1 VSTPPATSATLQH
14 DGFFFPDLVQTSSP
28 CTYIALVSARS
39 GLQRTLNPN
48 SGRQSNADESKKGA
62 TKEDLDNMRGVLQR
76 QVDEKMPWLS
86 DVLGEHLDKLVSS
99 SSSDSD
105 D

>member
-1 VSTPPATSATLQH
+1 MSNTT
-14 DGFFFPDLVQTSSP
+14 
-28 CTYIALVSARS
+28 I
-39 GLQRTLNPN
+39 
-48 SGRQSNADESKKGA
+48 SNADESKKGA

>member
-1 VSTPPATSATLQH
+1 ME
-14 DGFFFPDLVQTSSP
+14 TSSP

-39 GLQRTLNPN
+39 GLQRTLNAN
-48 SGRQSNADESKKGA
+48 SGRQSNADFSKKGA
-62 TKEDLDNMRGVLQR
+62 TKEDLDNMRGVLQS
-76 QVDEKMPWLS
+76 QVDEKMAWLS
-86 DVLGEHLDKLVSS
+86 DVLGDHEHLDKLVSS

>member
-1 VSTPPATSATLQH
+1 MNFWADSLPTSL
-14 DGFFFPDLVQTSSP
+14 L
-28 CTYIALVSARS
+28 YISILLRS

-99 SSSDSD
+99 SSDSD

>member
-1 VSTPPATSATLQH
+1 
-14 DGFFFPDLVQTSSP
+14 
-28 CTYIALVSARS
+28 
-39 GLQRTLNPN
+39 
-48 SGRQSNADESKKGA
+48 
-62 TKEDLDNMRGVLQR
+62 MRGVLQS

-86 DVLGEHLDKLVSS
+86 DVLDEHFDKIVSS

>member
-1 VSTPPATSATLQH
+1 MPM
-14 DGFFFPDLVQTSSP
+14 
-28 CTYIALVSARS
+28 
-39 GLQRTLNPN
+39 
-48 SGRQSNADESKKGA
+48 KGA
-62 TKEDLDNMRGVLQR
+62 TKEDLDNMRGVLQS

-86 DVLGEHLDKLVSS
+86 DVLGEHFDKIVSS

>member
-1 VSTPPATSATLQH
+1 MYLY
-14 DGFFFPDLVQTSSP
+14 SP
-28 CTYIALVSARS
+28 CFCKVWASK
-39 GLQRTLNPN
+39 N
-48 SGRQSNADESKKGA
+48 SQPQQWEAISNADESKKGA

-86 DVLGEHLDKLVSS
+86 DVLGEHLDKLISS

>member
-1 VSTPPATSATLQH
+1 MK
-14 DGFFFPDLVQTSSP
+14 TSSP

-39 GLQRTLNPN
+39 GLQRTLNTN
-48 SGRQSNADESKKGA
+48 SGRPSNADHSKKGA
-62 TKEDLDNMRGVLQR
+62 TKEDLANMRGVLQS

-86 DVLGEHLDKLVSS
+86 NVLGEQLDKLVSS

>member
-1 VSTPPATSATLQH
+1 VE
-14 DGFFFPDLVQTSSP
+14 TSSP

-39 GLQRTLNPN
+39 GLQRTLNAN
-48 SGRQSNADESKKGA
+48 SGRQSNADFSKKGA
-62 TKEDLDNMRGVLQR
+62 TKEDLDNMRGVLQS

-86 DVLGEHLDKLVSS
+86 DVLGEHFDKIVSS